1 MPARYRVPGSA
12 GGHWRC
18 GWRRASSP
26 AGRRGGWVIS
36 VGADPGRN
44 QSRPLVRLSWRA
56 SSVVAALGIGVSL
69 GVAAQAPN
77 YRLTYHLRVVER
89 AAGETRL
96 LASAAVSGPRETD
109 LRLALRGRATEL
121 QSLLS
126 TLPEPDTVSLGGVF
140 FTRRLV
146 GRSRRGLPLWEEDT
160 YRRWSRIPW
169 GETTLLY
176 PFGPPAV
183 GQRRVVWVEITVS
196 RGFAAGETR
205 ASEEV
210 TVMDSAVGFT
220 AQAVIPPRRV
230 MVRMTLVRG
239 DTASSRRAV
248 DLVPETT
255 GRRVSFK
262 LGRETFDFDVALERP
277 EPPRTGRDSALAID
291 MDVVCLRVIAPESP
305 ETARVRCGR
314 LDNIARRVALVGGDT
329 LLATCAGHRRA
340 EHGIIQGWSGSN
352 GSTLRSSTS
361 PSRRCG
367 RATTPINTSSAHASC
382 CSRTTSARA

>member
-1 MPARYRVPGSA
+1 V
-12 GGHWRC
+12 
-18 GWRRASSP
+18 
-26 AGRRGGWVIS
+26 
-36 VGADPGRN
+36 
-44 QSRPLVRLSWRA
+44 RPSWRA
-56 SSVVAALGIGVSL
+56 SSVVAALGIGLSL
-69 GVAAQAPN
+69 GVGAQAPN
-77 YRLTYHLRVVER
+77 FRLTYHLRVVER

-109 LRLALRGRATEL
+109 LRLALQGRATEL

-126 TLPEPDTVSLGGVF
+126 TRPEPDTVSLGGVF

-169 GETTLLY
+169 GGTTLLY
-176 PFGPPAV
+176 PFGPPAE

-210 TVMDSAVGFT
+210 TVMDSTIAFS
-220 AQAVIPPRRV
+220 AQAVIAPRRV
-230 MVRMTLVRG
+230 MVRMWLVRG
-239 DTASSRRAV
+239 DTASSQRAA

-255 GRRVSFK
+255 GQRVSFK
-262 LGRETFDFDVALERP
+262 LARETFDFDVALERP
-277 EPPRTGRDSALAID
+277 EPPRTGRDSALALAA
-291 MDVVCLRVIAPESP
+291 DVVCLRVVPPESA

-329 LLATCAGHRRA
+329 LMATFA
-340 EHGIIQGWSGSN
+340 W
-352 GSTLRSSTS
+352 
-361 PSRRCG
+361 P
-367 RATTPINTSSAHASC
+367 P
-382 CSRTTSARA
+382 AR

>member
-1 MPARYRVPGSA
+1 
-12 GGHWRC
+12 
-18 GWRRASSP
+18 
-26 AGRRGGWVIS
+26 
-36 VGADPGRN
+36 VG
-44 QSRPLVRLSWRA
+44 VW
-56 SSVVAALGIGVSL
+56 LGIT
-69 GVAAQAPN
+69 AARQAPN
-77 YRLTYHLRVVER
+77 YRVTYHLRVVER

-96 LASAAVSGPRETD
+96 LASAAVSGPPETD
-109 LRLALRGRATEL
+109 LRLALRARGTEL
-121 QSLLS
+121 QSLLG
-126 TLPEPDTVSLGGVF
+126 TLPEPDTVSVGGVF

-146 GRSRRGLPLWEEDT
+146 GRSRRGLPLWEEDS

-169 GETTLLY
+169 GGTTLLY
-176 PFGPPAV
+176 PFGPPGV

-210 TVMDSAVGFT
+210 TIMDSAVAFS

-239 DTASSRRAV
+239 DTASSQRAV

-277 EPPRTGRDSALAID
+277 EPPRTGRDSALAVA
-291 MDVVCLRVIAPESP
+291 MDVVCLRVVAPESA

-329 LLATCAGHRRA
+329 LMATFA
-340 EHGIIQGWSGSN
+340 W
-352 GSTLRSSTS
+352 
-361 PSRRCG
+361 P
-367 RATTPINTSSAHASC
+367 P
-382 CSRTTSARA
+382 AR

>member
-1 MPARYRVPGSA
+1 M
-12 GGHWRC
+12 
-18 GWRRASSP
+18 
-26 AGRRGGWVIS
+26 
-36 VGADPGRN
+36 
-44 QSRPLVRLSWRA
+44 RPSWRA
-56 SSVVAALGIGVSL
+56 SLVVAALGVGVWA
-69 GVAAQAPN
+69 GVTAAPQTPS
-77 YRLTYHLRVVER
+77 YRVTYHLRVVER

-96 LASAAVSGPRETD
+96 LASAAVSGPPETD
-109 LRLALRGRATEL
+109 LRLALQARATEL
-121 QSLLS
+121 HGLLG

-146 GRSRRGLPLWEEDT
+146 GRSRRGLPLWEEDS

-239 DTASSRRAV
+239 DTASSQRAV

-262 LGRETFDFDVALERP
+262 LGRESFDFDVALERP
-277 EPPRTGRDSALAID
+277 EPPRTGRDSALAIA

-329 LLATCAGHRRA
+329 LMATFA
-340 EHGIIQGWSGSN
+340 W
-352 GSTLRSSTS
+352 
-361 PSRRCG
+361 P
-367 RATTPINTSSAHASC
+367 P
-382 CSRTTSARA
+382 AR